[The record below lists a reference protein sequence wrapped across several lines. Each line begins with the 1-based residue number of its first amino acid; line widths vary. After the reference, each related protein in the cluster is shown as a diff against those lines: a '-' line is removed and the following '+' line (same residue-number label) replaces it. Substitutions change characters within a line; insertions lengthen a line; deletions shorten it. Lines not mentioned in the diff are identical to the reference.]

1 MRKGGSLELAITRLF
16 EGYKDKG
23 IHCQQNHP
31 KMLPDGTFAKAHG
44 FDFQIFYQGRFI
56 VFDAKECGGERI
68 AVSNFKMH
76 QIKAMYDV
84 VQQGG
89 EGFFLVY
96 FYGNKKLRKFPVEK
110 LIPMME
116 EGARAF
122 SPDDMEETDI
132 DLIGVYKNGSK
143 KTDTTTTPDNS
154 ER

>member
-1 MRKGGSLELAITRLF
+1 MRKGGSLELAIERLF

-23 IHCQQNHP
+23 IHCQQNYP
-31 KMLPDGTFAKAHG
+31 KMLQDGTFAKAHG
-44 FDFQIFYQGRFI
+44 FDFQIFYQGKFI

-96 FYGNKKLRKFPVEK
+96 FYGSKKLRKFPVAK

-122 SPDDMEETDI
+122 SADDMEETDI
-132 DLIGVYKNGSK
+132 DLIGVYKNGKEKDSVAN
-143 KTDTTTTPDNS
+143 TTTIS
-154 ER
+154 QG